1 MCTSQQHQKDLK
13 LIVTT
18 LMDKR
23 VQVNPPPPPVLVLLS
38 SYCLLFP
45 HLSRMQILLLS
56 RHDLEKSREQ

>member
-23 VQVNPPPPPVLVLLS
+23 VQVNPPPPVLVLLS

>member
-23 VQVNPPPPPVLVLLS
+23 VQV
-38 SYCLLFP
+38 
-45 HLSRMQILLLS
+45 LLLS